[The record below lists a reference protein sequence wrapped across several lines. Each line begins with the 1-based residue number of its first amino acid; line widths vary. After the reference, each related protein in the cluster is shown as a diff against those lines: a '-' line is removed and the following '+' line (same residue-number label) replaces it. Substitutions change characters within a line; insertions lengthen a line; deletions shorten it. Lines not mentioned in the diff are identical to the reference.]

1 MQIGVDSQRAVE
13 NKRIFV
19 LDQDEINS
27 MGLQFMLAD
36 EYETHVLTS
45 IAAALDKAVSW
56 PPDLV
61 LLGSSYLSEN
71 VSDTMQ
77 RLRSAMPQTKIV
89 LVGADPFLPGV
100 LEALKQ
106 GASSVLLTPL
116 TIENTRRRVDTALG
130 RIAPVGIPVVPI

>member
-13 NKRIFV
+13 NKRVFV
-19 LDQDEINS
+19 LELDEINS

-36 EYETHVLTS
+36 EYETHVLSS

-56 PPDLV
+56 PPDLI
-61 LLGSSYLSEN
+61 LLGSGYLSEQT
-71 VSDTMQ
+71 SDVVHM
-77 RLRSAMPQTKIV
+77 LRSALPLAKLIIV
-89 LVGADPFLPGV
+89 SADPFLPGV
-100 LEALKQ
+100 IDAMKQ
-106 GASSVLLTPL
+106 GATSVLVTPL